1 MSAWICI
8 GGLRMPSIRAQL
20 NSWPLIITLCDVHDD
35 SIRILDLEG
44 DRRWPFG
51 VIPRFAVQAFPN
63 DLKPEFLTTA
73 CRLVEIRDAD
83 TDVQVVQH
91 PAHMWRTGRPF
102 VLKDAKIVVP
112 VGQVATVPML

>member
-1 MSAWICI
+1 
-8 GGLRMPSIRAQL
+8 
-20 NSWPLIITLCDVHDD
+20 
-35 SIRILDLEG
+35 
-44 DRRWPFG
+44 
-51 VIPRFAVQAFPN
+51 
-63 DLKPEFLTTA
+63 
-73 CRLVEIRDAD
+73 VEIRDAD